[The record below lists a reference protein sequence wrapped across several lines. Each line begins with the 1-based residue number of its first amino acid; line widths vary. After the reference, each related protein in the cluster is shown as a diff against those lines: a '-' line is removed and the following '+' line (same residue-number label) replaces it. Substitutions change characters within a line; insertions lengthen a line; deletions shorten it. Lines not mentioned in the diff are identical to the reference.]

1 MNENGTMD
9 FQFNFFVTSTSHGVS
24 SATDLHEWYNCH
36 CHGSCHF
43 PVSHALHDSM
53 DLARK
58 PGRSERIQLYHVA
71 VVLEYIDLDTTLP
84 PTPQLR
90 RASLIVRVWEAL
102 VFKFG
107 GF

>member
-1 MNENGTMD
+1 
-9 FQFNFFVTSTSHGVS
+9 
-24 SATDLHEWYNCH
+24 
-36 CHGSCHF
+36 
-43 PVSHALHDSM
+43 M

-107 GF
+107 GFYFFTACTELLALLVCTVL